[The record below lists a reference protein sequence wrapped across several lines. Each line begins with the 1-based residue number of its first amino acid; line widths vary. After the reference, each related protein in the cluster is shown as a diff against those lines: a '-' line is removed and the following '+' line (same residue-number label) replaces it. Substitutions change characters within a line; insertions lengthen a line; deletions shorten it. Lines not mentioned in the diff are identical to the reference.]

1 MGPRRQT
8 PGPSASCCPGTGS
21 ERRRVVGTCG
31 YESYTGWVQ
40 GEEPWGAR
48 RSARLYKNLVL
59 VVICLS
65 QIEMPG
71 STPLLDQAPALTTE
85 LAKVLA
91 RIGRG
96 LRYRTRAVR
105 EALEVT
111 HSEAELLKLLDRK
124 PGIRVQDAAEELGVA
139 SNSVSTLVKQLTRA
153 GLVERASDPF
163 DGRVAQLRLTPLAEE
178 WVTRVGNAR
187 EAAIGRAL
195 DTLDDAD
202 RALLEAALPAMGR
215 LAKAISRSDGPTQ

>member
-1 MGPRRQT
+1 MLMPVAEA
-8 PGPSASCCPGTGS
+8 AS
-21 ERRRVVGTCG
+21 
-31 YESYTGWVQ
+31 
-40 GEEPWGAR
+40 
-48 RSARLYKNLVL
+48 
-59 VVICLS
+59 
-65 QIEMPG
+65 
-71 STPLLDQAPALTTE
+71 LTAD

-153 GLVERASDPF
+153 GLVARASDPL

-195 DTLDDAD
+195 ESLDDAD
-202 RALLEAALPAMGR
+202 RALLEAAVPAMVR
-215 LAKAISRSDGPTQ
+215 LSRAISRSDGSAQ